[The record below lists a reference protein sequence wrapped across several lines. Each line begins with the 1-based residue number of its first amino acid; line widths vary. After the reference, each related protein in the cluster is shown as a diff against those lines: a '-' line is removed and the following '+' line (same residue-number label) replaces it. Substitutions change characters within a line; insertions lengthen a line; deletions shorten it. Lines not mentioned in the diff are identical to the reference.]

1 MAGAWTALILAAGRP
16 NDPLAMAEGVS
27 NKTLIDIN
35 GKPVLQR
42 VVDALEAAPSVGRIV
57 VAIEDAKLLESITP
71 RPEAARAA
79 DSVVGTVSSGLE
91 QLGPPLL
98 IVTGDH
104 GLLTSGMVEAF
115 LAGALEKGA
124 SATVGLASEAVIK
137 AAYPDVRRTYLKFAE
152 GGFSGCNLFALARS
166 DASEA
171 LGFWQEIDRNRKKPL
186 KLIRSVDIKAVALY
200 AMGKLGL
207 DDAMERLS
215 RKLGVPVAAVQM
227 QDAEAAIDVDKPDD
241 LVLVRQILAA
251 RANRA
256 IANHATENQ

>member
-1 MAGAWTALILAAGRP
+1 MAGAWTALVLAAGRP
-16 NDPLAMAEGVS
+16 NDPLAIAAGVT
-27 NKTLIDIN
+27 NKTLIDVG
-35 GKPVLQR
+35 GKSVLQR
-42 VVDALEAAPSVGRIV
+42 VIDALEAAPSVGRIV
-57 VAIEDAKLLESITP
+57 VAIEDADLLKNITP

-104 GLLTSGMVEAF
+104 GLLTPGMIEEF

-124 SATVGLASEAVIK
+124 SATVGLASETIIK
-137 AAYPDVRRTYLKFAE
+137 AAYPNVRRTYLKFAE
-152 GGFSGCNLFALARS
+152 GRFSGCNLFALARS
-166 DASEA
+166 NASEA

-207 DDAMERLS
+207 DDAMVRLS

-241 LVLVRQILAA
+241 LTLVREILAA
-251 RANRA
+251 RANKA
-256 IANHATENQ
+256 IEG